1 LKPSTKPIKKTPL
14 KQIGERKKRR
24 ISEYGTE
31 SDFMVRVW
39 KERVECGNIWCEV
52 CGEEVRT
59 PVLNDKLVKPQCFAH
74 KLSKGMYEKFRYL
87 KQNIAVVC
95 SIKCHHSIDETLN
108 DQSVRNDLEKEYDLL
123 LKELA

>member
-1 LKPSTKPIKKTPL
+1 MKPSTKPIKKTPL